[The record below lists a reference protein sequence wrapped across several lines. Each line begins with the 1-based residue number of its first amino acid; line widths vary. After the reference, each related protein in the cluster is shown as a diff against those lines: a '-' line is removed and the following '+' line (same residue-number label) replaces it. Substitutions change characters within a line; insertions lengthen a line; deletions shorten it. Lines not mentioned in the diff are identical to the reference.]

1 MSPEQRS
8 CPAYPLFPSPAF
20 ALLRALI
27 QCLWVAEVYALI
39 YAHKPAAIR
48 WHTICSGLVLVSG
61 GANQPSM
68 GQANWNRVWEC
79 SRLNICMCGYDSGY
93 GWGWG
98 CCGGCQEQ
106 AAPAEGHLHLTL
118 ASKLRG
124 MRWLLCLSHM
134 HSRNYRKARTT
145 ILPQRI
151 LSTLRFLCRHLHS
164 SSRSHSSVLTSC
176 HVSLAAFVLA
186 WEI

>member
-118 ASKLRG
+118 ASKLPA
-124 MRWLLCLSHM
+124 WLPAWHAVAFVFVPHAL
-134 HSRNYRKARTT
+134 KK
-145 ILPQRI
+145 LPQGTHDDP
-151 LSTLRFLCRHLHS
+151 SAKDPLHPP
-164 SSRSHSSVLTSC
+164 L
-176 HVSLAAFVLA
+176 FVPSFA
-186 WEI
+186 